1 MMCRPSRNGVGSAF
15 PALRWSVRERGDR
28 CPPPPTCWPA
38 GCGSRD
44 ERGVPGMSAANT
56 GGSPPR
62 EQRISAAFVELAD
75 TLVANFDLAAFLYRL
90 TWHCVDLL
98 QADRAG
104 ASSRT

>member
-1 MMCRPSRNGVGSAF
+1 
-15 PALRWSVRERGDR
+15 
-28 CPPPPTCWPA
+28 
-38 GCGSRD
+38 
-44 ERGVPGMSAANT
+44 MSAANT

-98 QADRAG
+98 QADGAG
-104 ASSRT
+104 GCSPPPTVGCGCRHPLRNQSGWWSCASSTAPRGRA